1 MQERNGAALGRVRLF
16 GQAQSN
22 EAYQIRD
29 LLTRSVV
36 AFDWI
41 ELGSE
46 EDCRRELG
54 LALTDVLSSCLTGAR
69 CLLPRCGNSP
79 TGLAG

>member
-36 AFDWI
+36 AFDCGDAWV
-41 ELGSE
+41 
-46 EDCRRELG
+46 CRMNSAYSGR
-54 LALTDVLSSCLTGAR
+54 ASTMAR
-69 CLLPRCGNSP
+69 
-79 TGLAG
+79 A